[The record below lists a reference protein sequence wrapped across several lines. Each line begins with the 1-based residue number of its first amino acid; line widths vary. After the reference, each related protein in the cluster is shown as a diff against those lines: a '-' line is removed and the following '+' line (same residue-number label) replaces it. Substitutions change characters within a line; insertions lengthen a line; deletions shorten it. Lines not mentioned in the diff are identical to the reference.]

1 MPKMP
6 KSVFYSFHYNK
17 DHWRVQTVQ
26 KIGKIEGKP
35 VLNAQDWETVRR
47 QSKDAI
53 ERWIDQQMRY
63 KSAVV
68 VLVGAETSTRPW
80 VDYEIR
86 KAWDDRR
93 PLVGVRIHGL
103 KDQYEKQDPPGANP
117 FVSVKLTNGR
127 FLSEFVR
134 LHDPV
139 GITSQ
144 QVYASISENIESWV
158 DSAVVRS

>member
-1 MPKMP
+1 MP
-6 KSVFYSFHYNK
+6 KSVFYSFHYDR

-35 VLNAQDWETVRR
+35 ALNAQDWETVRR

-53 ERWIDQQMRY
+53 ERWIDQQMKY
-63 KSAVV
+63 KNAVV
-68 VLVGAETSTRPW
+68 VLVGAETSTRHF

-86 KAWDDRR
+86 KAWNDRR

-103 KDQYEKQDPPGANP
+103 KDQNGDQDPPGSNP
-117 FVSVKLTNGR
+117 FASVKLTSGR
-127 FLSEFVR
+127 FLSEFVT

-139 GITSQ
+139 GTTSQ
-144 QVYASISENIESWV
+144 QIYASISDNIEAWV
-158 DSAVVRS
+158 DRAVVRS